1 MKLID
6 QSFCFGGEGF
16 DEEISDAISE
26 MDKKRLHIIFDIAKG
41 LHPKS
46 LFSMSLSFLAMFV
59 EGSLGREHA
68 IDFIDK
74 IMAFLDEYAKENYK
88 EEQ

>member
-1 MKLID
+1 MKLIS
-6 QSFCFGGEGF
+6 QSFPFGGECSD
-16 DEEISDAISE
+16 DETSNATLE
-26 MDKKRLHIIFDIAKG
+26 MDKERLHIIFGIAEG

-59 EGSLGREHA
+59 EDSLGKEQA

-88 EEQ
+88 

>member
-16 DEEISDAISE
+16 NEETSDKISE
-26 MDKKRLHIIFDIAKG
+26 MDKERLHIIFGIASG

-59 EGSLGREHA
+59 EGSLGKEQA

-88 EEQ
+88 K